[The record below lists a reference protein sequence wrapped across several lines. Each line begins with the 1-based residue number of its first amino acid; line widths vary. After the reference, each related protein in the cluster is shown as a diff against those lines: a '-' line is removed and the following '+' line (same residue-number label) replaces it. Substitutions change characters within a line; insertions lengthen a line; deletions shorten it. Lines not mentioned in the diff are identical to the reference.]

1 MQLNFYFQIQLNL
14 FTLHNI
20 IQIMIHICYSINT
33 KYEYV
38 VKSEKLHTFKTQN
51 IENRMLAHYTL
62 YICIQNR
69 SSNKKCSSLYI

>member
-1 MQLNFYFQIQLNL
+1 M
-14 FTLHNI
+14 
-20 IQIMIHICYSINT
+20 CYSINT
-33 KYEYV
+33 KCEYV

-69 SSNKKCSSLYI
+69 SSKQKM

>member
-1 MQLNFYFQIQLNL
+1 MLQYK
-14 FTLHNI
+14 
-20 IQIMIHICYSINT
+20 Y

-62 YICIQNR
+62 YICI
-69 SSNKKCSSLYI
+69 IHHTE